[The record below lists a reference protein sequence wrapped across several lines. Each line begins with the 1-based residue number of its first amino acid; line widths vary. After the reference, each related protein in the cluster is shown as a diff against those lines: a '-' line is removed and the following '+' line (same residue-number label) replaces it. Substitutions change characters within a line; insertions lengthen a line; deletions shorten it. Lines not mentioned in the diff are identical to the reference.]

1 MAISQIPESG
11 APRRTVATVTTY
23 EAAQE
28 AVDYLSDRNF
38 PVSHVTI
45 VGTGLRYVE
54 QVSKRVTTGS
64 AAWMGVA
71 QGAMLGLLWGAL
83 FGLFFTVDTGSYF
96 GVLAYGVVVGAA
108 FGALIGAGVHASTR
122 GRRDFASNSQTRADR
137 YEIQVEDGYATAA
150 EEILANAPAF

>member
-1 MAISQIPESG
+1 MAISPIPASD
-11 APRRTVATVTTY
+11 APRRTIATVTTY

-28 AVDYLSDRNF
+28 VVDYLSDHNF
-38 PVSHVTI
+38 PVSHVMI

-64 AAWMGVA
+64 AAWTGVA

-83 FGLFFTVDTGSYF
+83 FGLFFTVDTGSYL

-108 FGALIGAGVHASTR
+108 FGALIGAGVHSSTR
-122 GRRDFASNSQTRADR
+122 GRRDFASSAQTRADR
-137 YEIQVEDGYATAA
+137 YEIQVEDGYAAAA
-150 EEILANAPAF
+150 EDILGRRTTA

>member
-1 MAISQIPESG
+1 MAISQIPASD
-11 APRRTVATVTTY
+11 APRRSVATVTTY
-23 EAAQE
+23 EAAE
-28 AVDYLSDRNF
+28 KTVDYLSDHNF

-64 AAWMGVA
+64 AAWTGVA

-83 FGLFFTVDTGSYF
+83 FGVFFTVDTGRYI
-96 GVLAYGVVVGAA
+96 GVIAYGVLVGAV

-122 GRRDFASNSQTRADR
+122 GRHDFASSAQTRADR
-137 YEIQVEDGYATAA
+137 YEVQVDDGYAAAA
-150 EEILANAPAF
+150 EEILADAPAF